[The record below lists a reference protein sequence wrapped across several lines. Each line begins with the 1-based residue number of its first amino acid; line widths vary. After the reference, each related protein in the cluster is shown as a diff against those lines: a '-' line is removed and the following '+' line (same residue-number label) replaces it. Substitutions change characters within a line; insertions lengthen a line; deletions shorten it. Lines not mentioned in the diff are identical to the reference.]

1 MKAQPQRGVL
11 MPMGEKRERKG
22 WKGVGKAVLVA
33 LSGVKTFAQNFS
45 ILFGAARQPFVCAT
59 QAQN

>member
-1 MKAQPQRGVL
+1 
-11 MPMGEKRERKG
+11 MPMGEQRESG
-22 WKGVGKAVLVA
+22 GEGVGKAVLLA
-33 LSGVKTFAQNFS
+33 LSGVKTFAQNFC